1 MMRKRSSLP
10 ALAVFVVFA
19 LACGGL
25 TGAKWETVSE
35 GGMSVEMPGK
45 PQKQTQTVQSPAGPV
60 TVNILGLERSSEAF
74 MVAYNEF
81 PAQIANSPG
90 LANPKAL
97 LDSGRDGAL
106 RNVNGKLTSERDMTI
121 GNYQGREIV
130 GEVPDKKASFT
141 ARIFW
146 AKPRLYQAIYISPQG
161 KSITDDGK
169 KFLDSLKLQ

>member
-1 MMRKRSSLP
+1 MRKIILTA
-10 ALAVFVVFA
+10 ALSVFAVVA

-25 TGAKWETVSE
+25 TTKWETVNE
-35 GGMSVEMPGK
+35 GGMTVEMPGK

-60 TVNILGLERSSEAF
+60 TVNILSVERSSEAF

-81 PAQIANSPG
+81 PAQIANA
-90 LANPKAL
+90 LTDPKLL

-106 RNVNGKLTSERDMTI
+106 RNVNGKLTSERNVTI
-121 GNYQGREIV
+121 GSYPGREIV

-141 ARIFW
+141 ARIYW